1 MEACRAWTK
10 SWLLTSDKSAFRSI
24 VDEAKLTP
32 RQQEI
37 IELKFIYDLKNY
49 QIAMKIN
56 TSVQTV
62 ERDLMQAYNSIYR
75 ILGGMTDDK
84 NNSEE

>member
-10 SWLLTSDKSAFRSI
+10 SWLLTSGKSAFRSI

-56 TSVQTV
+56 TSVQMV

>member
-10 SWLLTSDKSAFRSI
+10 SWLLTSGKSAFRSI

-49 QIAMKIN
+49 QIAMRIN
-56 TSVQTV
+56 TSV
-62 ERDLMQAYNSIYR
+62 ERDLMQAYNSVKR
-75 ILGGMTDDK
+75 VLKAVT
-84 NNSEE
+84 

>member
-1 MEACRAWTK
+1 MQSVDEKLAADF
-10 SWLLTSDKSAFRSI
+10 SGKSAFRSI

>member
-10 SWLLTSDKSAFRSI
+10 SWLLTSGKSAFRSI

-37 IELKFIYDLKNY
+37 IELKFIYDLKKLSDSNEDKY
-49 QIAMKIN
+49 
-56 TSVQTV
+56 V
-62 ERDLMQAYNSIYR
+62 
-75 ILGGMTDDK
+75 GTDGRT
-84 NNSEE
+84 

>member
-10 SWLLTSDKSAFRSI
+10 SWLLTSGKSAFRSI

-49 QIAMKIN
+49 
-56 TSVQTV
+56 
-62 ERDLMQAYNSIYR
+62 
-75 ILGGMTDDK
+75 
-84 NNSEE
+84 